1 MLVKFI
7 HFVLESVASMFV
19 CRNFPAQT
27 ESFNSAEVSRV
38 TGGRTLYFKFILWPG
53 AIFKLQVVFVIS
65 SRCGLAYNWTYTQ

>member
-1 MLVKFI
+1 
-7 HFVLESVASMFV
+7 
-19 CRNFPAQT
+19 
-27 ESFNSAEVSRV
+27 VSRV